1 MDIQFLIR
9 RVLKEGHEYARDDY
23 DNRSRTPAGLEKYYL
38 NRYTAQV
45 HLLNHLEKQF
55 LEGNKNDEQD

>member
-1 MDIQFLIR
+1 MNEVEFVLR
-9 RVLKEGHEYARDDY
+9 RILKSGHEYAKKDY
-23 DNRSRTPAGLEKYYL
+23 EERSQRPGVERYYL

-45 HLLNHLEKQF
+45 HLLQHLEKQF